1 MITRTISIV
10 LAAIFS
16 LVTPLAALAQ
26 EQHLDSIAAIVDDG
40 VVLESQINLRMQAI
54 KQRFAGSSGQLPSDD
69 VLREQ
74 LLDRLIL
81 EELQLQMAARGGIR
95 ISEAELTNAIQRV
108 AASNGMTGD
117 EFIDSLTAQ
126 GEDVNQV
133 VLEIRNEMILQ
144 QLQQIQVSQRIFI
157 SDAEVTN
164 FLNSEEGRFW
174 TAPDLNLQHILLPL
188 TASASPQTVQ
198 TAQQS
203 VTEIQRAL
211 AEGADFS
218 ALAVQYSGAPNA
230 LEGGNLGWRKAAEF
244 PPEIADELN
253 TASAGDITRPIR
265 SAGGIHIF
273 KINEVRRAQD
283 MSMVQQTHSRHI
295 LLSPNEIRSEEETRQ
310 LAEDIFNRL
319 NEGESFEELA
329 EEYSEDISN
338 ALRGGDLGWSS
349 PGQFVPEFEQTM
361 NATPIGELGGP
372 VRSQFGWHII
382 KVEDRRQVD
391 MTDDLMRQQA
401 RNLLGSQRYD
411 EELDLWLREIKSDAF
426 IEILSDT

>member
-426 IEILSDT
+426 IEILGDT

>member
-1 MITRTISIV
+1 MKTRLTSV
-10 LAAIFS
+10 ALAATIYLGLS
-16 LVTPLAALAQ
+16 LTALAQ
-26 EQHLDSIAAIVDDG
+26 EQHLDGIAAIVDDG
-40 VVLESQINLRMQAI
+40 IVLESQVEQRMRAI
-54 KQRFAGSSGQLPSDD
+54 KQRFAGSSGQLPSDE

-81 EELQLQMAARGGIR
+81 EELQLQMASRGGIR
-95 ISEAELTNAIQRV
+95 ISDAELTDAIQRV

-117 EFIDSLTAQ
+117 DFINSLAAQ
-126 GEDVNQV
+126 GENVNQV

-157 SDAEVTN
+157 SEAEVTN

-174 TAPDLNLQHILLPL
+174 TAPDYNLQHVLLPL
-188 TASASPQTVQ
+188 TANASPRTVQ
-198 TAQQS
+198 AAQQS
-203 VTEIQRAL
+203 INEIQQAL
-211 AEGADFS
+211 AQGEDFS

-230 LEGGNLGWRKAAEF
+230 LEGGSMGWRKAAEF
-244 PPEIADELN
+244 PPEIADQLN
-253 TASAGDITRPIR
+253 ASSAGDITRPIR

-273 KINEVRRAQD
+273 KINEVRRAED
-283 MSMVQQTHSRHI
+283 MTMVQQTQSRHI

-310 LAEDIFNRL
+310 LAQELYNRL
-319 NEGESFEELA
+319 SEGESFEELA

-361 NATPIGELGGP
+361 NATAVGELGGP

-382 KVEDRRQVD
+382 RVEGRRQVD

-401 RNLLGSQRYD
+401 RNLLASQRFD
-411 EELDLWLREIKSDAF
+411 EELDLWLRELKSDAF
-426 IEILSDT
+426 IEILDET

>member
-1 MITRTISIV
+1 MIIRLQSIA
-10 LAAIFS
+10 LTALLI
-16 LVTPLAALAQ
+16 LGMPLTTLAQ

-40 VVLESQINLRMQAI
+40 IVLESQLNLRMQAI
-54 KQRFAGSSGQLPSDD
+54 KQRFAGSTGQLPPDD

-95 ISEAELTNAIQRV
+95 VSDAELSAAIQRV

-117 EFIDSLTAQ
+117 QFINSLTAQ

-133 VLEIRNEMILQ
+133 VLEIRNELILQ
-144 QLQQIQVSQRIFI
+144 QLQQIQVSQRIYI
-157 SDAEVTN
+157 SEAEVTN

-174 TAPDLNLQHILLPL
+174 TAPDYNLQHILLPL
-188 TASASPQTVQ
+188 SANASPQVVQ
-198 TAQQS
+198 AAQQS
-203 VTEIQRAL
+203 ANEIEQAL
-211 AEGADFS
+211 ASGSDFS

-244 PPEIADELN
+244 PPEIAERL
-253 TASAGDITRPIR
+253 TAANPGDIAGPVR
-265 SAGGIHIF
+265 SAGGVHIF
-273 KINEVRRAQD
+273 KVNEVRRAED
-283 MSMVQQTHSRHI
+283 MSMVQQTHARHI

-310 LAEDIFNRL
+310 LAEDIFDRISQ
-319 NEGESFEELA
+319 GESFEELA

-338 ALRGGDLGWSS
+338 ALRGGDLGWAT

-361 NATPIGELGGP
+361 NATAIGELGGP

-382 KVEDRRQVD
+382 RVEDRRQVD

-401 RNLLGSQRYD
+401 RNLLASQRFD
-411 EELDLWLREIKSDAF
+411 EELDLWLRELKSDAF
-426 IEILSDT
+426 IEILDDA

>member
-1 MITRTISIV
+1 MINRIISV
-10 LAAIFS
+10 ALAATFYLSIS
-16 LVTPLAALAQ
+16 LNAQ
-26 EQHLDSIAAIVDDG
+26 AQQHLDGIAAIVDDG
-40 VVLESQINLRMQAI
+40 IVLESQIEMRMQAI
-54 KQRFAGSSGQLPSDD
+54 KQRFAGSGGQLPSDE

-81 EELQLQMAARGGIR
+81 EELQLQMASRGGIR

-108 AASNGMTGD
+108 AASNGMSGD
-117 EFIDSLTAQ
+117 EFINSLAAQ
-126 GEDVNQV
+126 GENVNEI

-157 SDAEVTN
+157 SEAEVTN

-174 TAPDLNLQHILLPL
+174 TAPDYNLQHILLPL
-188 TASASPQTVQ
+188 TANASPQAVLA
-198 TAQQS
+198 AQQS
-203 VTEIQRAL
+203 VNEIQQSL
-211 AEGADFS
+211 AEGGDFS
-218 ALAVQYSGAPNA
+218 ALAVQYSGAPNS

-244 PPEIADELN
+244 PPEIADQLS
-253 TASAGDITRPIR
+253 ASSAGEVTRPIR

-273 KINEVRRAQD
+273 KINEVRRAED

-295 LLSPNEIRSEEETRQ
+295 LLSPNEIRSEDETRQ
-310 LAEDIFNRL
+310 LADELYTRL
-319 NEGESFEELA
+319 TEGESFEELA
-329 EEYSEDISN
+329 ESYSEDISN
-338 ALRGGDLGWSS
+338 ALRGGDLGWAT

-401 RNLLGSQRYD
+401 RNLLANQRFD
-411 EELDLWLREIKSDAF
+411 EELDLWLRELKSDAF
-426 IEILSDT
+426 IEILGDS